1 MSSRPQVVST
11 LSYKASK
18 SSSYGRRFLSESDC
32 TAFNLGS
39 VHNKNKKIFK
49 IKNKTQKT
57 RNVMIRKQKGRMI

>member
-18 SSSYGRRFLSESDC
+18 SSLYGRIFLSESDC

-39 VHNKNKKIFK
+39 VKNKKIFK

>member
-18 SSSYGRRFLSESDC
+18 SSSYDRRFLSESDC
-32 TAFNLGS
+32 TTFNLGS

-49 IKNKTQKT
+49 IKNKTQKI
-57 RNVMIRKQKGRMI
+57 RNIKVRKQIKKG